1 MKEKRTELLVGVF
14 LLISLVVLGGLIIQ
28 FGDFKEKFQKTY
40 PLTVVFDDGG
50 GLVKDTEIRLGG
62 VKIGRVAKQ
71 PRVNTEN
78 YAGAIVDL
86 EIFSNFQIPE
96 NARFTIGSSGL
107 LGDALIEISVP
118 NQRTGKFIAPGSKL
132 IGERSAGLS
141 ALASSAE
148 NLSAKGQLV
157 LEDVRGALVD
167 LSSAVGK
174 LDQNILHEENL
185 DNFNVAVRQMTEAVE
200 AINSRV
206 LAEDN
211 TDNIRELLANL
222 QSASLNLDTASEK
235 IQPLL
240 ERGEKAMASIE
251 TGIQKLST
259 AAEGITSVT
268 DKINNGDGLIPALL
282 TDNELKQELQAFLV
296 NLRRNGI
303 LRYRDS
309 SESDDSKKNKPF
321 APRTKNLFGGRL
333 N

>member
-1 MKEKRTELLVGVF
+1 MKEKRTELLVGLF

-71 PRVNTEN
+71 PRVNTET

-86 EIFSNFQIPE
+86 EIFSDFQIPE

-107 LGDALIEISVP
+107 LGDALIEITVP
-118 NQRTGKFIAPGSKL
+118 TNRTGKFIVPGSQL

-157 LEDVRGALVD
+157 LEDVRGALID

-174 LDQNILHEENL
+174 LDQKILHEENL

-222 QSASLNLDTASEK
+222 QSASSNLDTASEK

-240 ERGEKAMASIE
+240 ERGEKAMSSIE

-259 AAEGITSVT
+259 AAEGISSVT

-282 TDNELKQELQAFLV
+282 TDNELKEELQAFLV
-296 NLRRNGI
+296 NLRRSGI

-309 SESDDSKKNKPF
+309 SQSDDSKKNKPF
-321 APRTKNLFGGRL
+321 APRSKNLFGGKL

>member
-1 MKEKRTELLVGVF
+1 MKEKRTELLVGFF
-14 LLISLVVLGGLIIQ
+14 LLISLVVLGGLILQ

-78 YAGAIVDL
+78 YSGAIVDL
-86 EIFSNFQIPE
+86 EIFSDFRIPE
-96 NARFTIGSSGL
+96 NARFAIGSSGL
-107 LGDALIEISVP
+107 LGDALIEITVP
-118 NQRTGKFIAPGSKL
+118 EERNGKFIEAGSKL
-132 IGERSAGLS
+132 IGERNAGLS

-148 NLSAKGQLV
+148 NLSSKGQLV

-185 DNFNVAVRQMTEAVE
+185 ENFNVAVKQMTEAVE
-200 AINSRV
+200 AINNRV

-211 TDNIRELLANL
+211 TDNIRDLLSNL
-222 QSASLNLDTASEK
+222 ESASSNLDTASER

-240 ERGEKAMASIE
+240 ERGENAIASIE
-251 TGIQKLST
+251 TGIQKLSA
-259 AAEGITSVT
+259 AAEGVSAVT

-282 TDNELKQELQAFLV
+282 KDNELKEELQAFLV
-296 NLRRNGI
+296 NLRRSGI

-309 SESDDSKKNKPF
+309 SQDDDPEKKKPF
-321 APRTKNLFGGRL
+321 TPRRNGLFGGRL